1 MYMCLKQNRRENTT
15 VSQTRNQGRPSRK
28 DLLIPRASLMTQSK
42 VVDQ

>member
-1 MYMCLKQNRRENTT
+1 MCLEKENRRENTT

-28 DLLIPRASLMTQSK
+28 DPVPRASLITQSK